1 MSDLWDSLGQDINK
15 GSGDNAW
22 LYRVGKDT
30 HGPLAQSAIIEKWLA
45 GELTAETP
53 VARQGTDFAPLGQ
66 VAAFAAH
73 RDAAEA
79 AQAKRSGR
87 TTKGRVALAVVVLLA
102 IGAGAAYMVRDAYNT
117 RIQQEH
123 DEQARLEQEA
133 QAHAA
138 AQAQAQAE
146 AERQANVAHAAAH
159 SMKLVALVSLGSMQ
173 DVKITEAPKKPK
185 KRVKFVHHKR
195 ARGAQNDDTASG
207 GTGEQSEGPPADDS
221 VVESCQL
228 SQQDIFST
236 LRGELAKLNV
246 CVEDEKRRDDAD
258 LLPKSLELQ
267 FVVKQDGKV
276 VEFVINDRHFRTGA
290 LNNCLV
296 KAFKTI
302 RFKQTQGANCPVTI
316 PIKIGS

>member
-1 MSDLWDSLGQDINK
+1 MSDLWDSLGADINK

-22 LYRVGKDT
+22 LYRIGADT
-30 HGPLAQSAIIEKWLA
+30 HGPLGQRAIVEKWLA
-45 GELTAETP
+45 GEIDAQTP

-66 VAAFAAH
+66 VAAFAAF
-73 RDAAEA
+73 RDAAQQ
-79 AQAKRSGR
+79 AQAGR
-87 TTKGRVALAVVVLLA
+87 ARRKSLGRIALAVVLLA
-102 IGAGAAYMVRDAYNT
+102 GIGAGAVYLVHEEYGQ

-123 DEQARLEQEA
+123 DEQLRAEQQA
-133 QAHAA
+133 QAHAL

-159 SMKLVALVSLGSMQ
+159 AMKLVALVSLGSMQ
-173 DVKITEAPKKPK
+173 DVKIAQAPKKPK
-185 KRVKFVHHKR
+185 KHKALHHRSMGKT
-195 ARGAQNDDTASG
+195 DSDTEAG
-207 GTGEQSEGPPADDS
+207 GTGEQSEGPPDDS

-228 SQQDIFST
+228 SQQDIFTT
-236 LRGELAKLNV
+236 LRAELAKLNV

-267 FVVKQDGKV
+267 FVVKSDGKV
-276 VEFVINDRHFRTGA
+276 TEFVVNDRHFRTGA
-290 LNNCLV
+290 LNNCFV

-316 PIKIGS
+316 PIKIGT